1 MRSMAAVAAC
11 ALLLSCKGSGDGA
24 AEAAA
29 PSAQPSAAPT
39 ATAELITRG
48 KWWTVA
54 SKSRVYTEDRRVD
67 ADNALRVLSP
77 VPREQVRTTLE
88 DMAKQSHNAEGLRA
102 ASQLARDG
110 QSRVEDTHD
119 PAPKAAMAQAGYIVL
134 HGLIAEACEEHKDSA
149 SLAALLAAIRE
160 MPLPHVEKS
169 NGLPERNV
177 LEQEMRMALDDKT
190 MRALLAN
197 APGPKKSL

>member
-1 MRSMAAVAAC
+1 
-11 ALLLSCKGSGDGA
+11 
-24 AEAAA
+24 
-29 PSAQPSAAPT
+29 
-39 ATAELITRG
+39 
-48 KWWTVA
+48 
-54 SKSRVYTEDRRVD
+54 
-67 ADNALRVLSP
+67 
-77 VPREQVRTTLE
+77 VRTTLE
-88 DMAKQSHNAEGLRA
+88 DMAKQSHDAAGLRA

-119 PAPKAAMAQAGYIVL
+119 PAPKAAMAHTGYIVL
-134 HGLIAEACEEHKDSA
+134 HGLIAEACAEHKDTA

-177 LEQEMRMALDDKT
+177 LEQEMRMALDENT